1 MQMKQRIN
9 FISKDEYLKN
19 LNDMKLELRNGNGN
33 PLHQFHYGR
42 LMAEGIEE
50 DRVVKML
57 YTTASILE
65 LAFDQGAIKSASQIE
80 ASYSALPSNDP
91 TGMIE
96 NDMKFK

>member
-1 MQMKQRIN
+1 
-9 FISKDEYLKN
+9 
-19 LNDMKLELRNGNGN
+19 
-33 PLHQFHYGR
+33 
-42 LMAEGIEE
+42 
-50 DRVVKML
+50 ML